1 MNFFNQFKKK
11 IKIAPVKS
19 EREQVLDHYSAL
31 AAEHGIEFV
40 DDLDRGVIIIT
51 RGNER
56 FLIASEHFIYAAD
69 FVKQFD
75 YYFSTVEPVRVDAYD
90 VQDFSKPG
98 WHIMRATGERFYFT
112 STAEDI
118 RATQDYV
125 AQLDPQPG
133 EVIIDVGAY
142 CGLSAPTF
150 SRAVGPRGRVVA
162 VEPDP
167 RNMEAL
173 RLNLQNVEN
182 VQIINKAIAGE
193 RGEVLFLSEG
203 NMGAAIVAG
212 ATGRNKTIAIEAVT
226 LGDIVEDAKLL
237 KVDIVKIDI
246 EGAEYGVIES
256 SEDLISS
263 LGARWSVELHMDLV
277 TSQPIN
283 VERVRGVF
291 DRAGYKSWLQEAG
304 AHVGAPTIF
313 AWPR

>member
-1 MNFFNQFKKK
+1 MKLFNRFFGAKK
-11 IKIAPVKS
+11 PQVVKS
-19 EREQVLDHYSAL
+19 EREQVLDHYASL
-31 AAEHGIEFV
+31 ACEYGIDLV
-40 DDLDRGVIIIT
+40 DDLEGGVIT
-51 RGNER
+51 VTSGSRR
-56 FLIASEHFIYAAD
+56 FLLAGEHFVYAAD
-69 FVKQFD
+69 FVTKFD

-125 AQLDPQPG
+125 DQLNPQPG
-133 EVIIDVGAY
+133 DIVIDVGAY
-142 CGLSAPTF
+142 CGLSALTF
-150 SRAVGPRGRVVA
+150 SRAVGPKGRVVA

-173 RLNLQNVEN
+173 RLNLQGVEN
-182 VQIINKAIAGE
+182 IQIVNKAISGA

-212 ATGRNKTIAIEAVT
+212 VTGRNKTIAIEAVT
-226 LGDIVEDAKLL
+226 LRDVIEEARLPR
-237 KVDIVKIDI
+237 VDIVKIDI

-263 LGARWSVELHMDLV
+263 LGARWSVELHTDLV
-277 TSQPIN
+277 TSQPID
-283 VERVRGVF
+283 VERVRKVF

-304 AHVGAPTIF
+304 AHVGAPTVF

>member
-1 MNFFNQFKKK
+1 MNFFNRFKKE

-31 AAEHGIEFV
+31 AAEHGIEFF

-133 EVIIDVGAY
+133 EVVIDVGAY
-142 CGLSAPTF
+142 CGLSALTF

>member
-142 CGLSAPTF
+142 CGLSALTF

>member
-1 MNFFNQFKKK
+1 MKLFDRFFSAKK
-11 IKIAPVKS
+11 PQVVKS
-19 EREQVLDHYSAL
+19 EREQVLDHYGSL
-31 AAEHGIEFV
+31 ACEYGIELV
-40 DDLDRGVIIIT
+40 DDLEGGVIT
-51 RGNER
+51 VTSGSRR
-56 FLIASEHFIYAAD
+56 FLLAGEHFVYAAD
-69 FVKQFD
+69 FVTQFD
-75 YYFSTVEPVRVDAYD
+75 YYFSTVEPVRVGDYE

-125 AQLDPQPG
+125 AQLDPRPG
-133 EVIIDVGAY
+133 DIVIDVGAY
-142 CGLSAPTF
+142 CGLSALTF
-150 SRAVGPRGRVVA
+150 SRAVGPHGRVVA

-173 RLNLQNVEN
+173 RLNLQGVEN
-182 VQIINKAIAGE
+182 VQIINKAISGA

-212 ATGRNKTIAIEAVT
+212 VTGRNKTISIEAVT
-226 LGDIVEDAKLL
+226 LRDVIEEARLP

-263 LGARWSVELHMDLV
+263 LGARWSVELHTDLV
-277 TSQPIN
+277 TSRPID
-283 VERVRGVF
+283 VERVRKVF
-291 DRAGYKSWLQEAG
+291 DRVGYKSWLQEAG
-304 AHVGAPTIF
+304 VHVGAPTIF